1 MRKGQ
6 YDLGHYALYF
16 VLFLFVCV
24 FLFSYII
31 HLYSEKQID
40 VFRTSLMLEETF
52 AVEKVLDC
60 FSDPTGHFDISLF
73 TSSTLEGCDTRP
85 VSVTFE
91 PVNGESLT
99 IGISDLK
106 QDVIHKEYVAL
117 EQSGGVLTVVMEHI

>member
-40 VFRTSLMLEETF
+40 VFRTSLTLEETF

-60 FSDPTGHFDISLF
+60 FSDSTGHFDVSLF

-91 PVNGESLT
+91 PVSGEPLT
-99 IGISDLK
+99 IGIPDLK
-106 QDVIHKEYVAL
+106 QDVVHKEYVAL